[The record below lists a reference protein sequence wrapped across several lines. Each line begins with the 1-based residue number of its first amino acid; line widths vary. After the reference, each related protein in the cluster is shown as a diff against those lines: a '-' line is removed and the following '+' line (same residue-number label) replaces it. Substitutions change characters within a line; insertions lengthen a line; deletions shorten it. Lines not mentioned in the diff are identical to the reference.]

1 MAQSFSFDNAAFH
14 FARTDGPSGFLLPF
28 LIAYMICGAV
38 VTAIN
43 LGGQILLFGSMSGLA
58 EQTASGVISPSQVGA
73 IIAYYLLIMVIGI
86 IFWAAFEAAV
96 QRRYVRDTG
105 FSIGFGADELRLLV
119 VGLLWFLFVIAA
131 YIGFLIIGIII
142 MAPLAATNADPG
154 VVGLLMIPLGLGGLF
169 AWIWLAIKFSAASA
183 LTIRDRKIHF
193 FDSWGATRGRFWGLF
208 GAYLLLAIIALV
220 VYFVLIGTLFAVVF
234 GAGMNLTDPGAIA
247 ALSNPQSLGAMFFVF
262 FLIMSM
268 VQALFL
274 YIWAG
279 PAALAAKTDPRGG
292 GMPNVAEE
300 FT

>member
-1 MAQSFSFDNAAFH
+1 MAQRFSFDNAAFH

-28 LIAYMICGAV
+28 LIAYMICSAV

-43 LGGQILLFGSMSGLA
+43 LGVQILLFGSMSGLA
-58 EQTASGVISPSQVGA
+58 EQAASGVISPAQVGS
-73 IIAYYLLIMVIGI
+73 IMAYYLLLMVVGI

-96 QRRYVRDTG
+96 QRRYVRDAG

-131 YIGFLIIGIII
+131 YIGFLIAGFIV

-154 VVGLLMIPLGLGGLF
+154 IVGLLMILLGLVGLF
-169 AWIWLAIKFSAASA
+169 VWIWLAVKLSAAGA

-193 FDSWGATRGRFWGLF
+193 FSSWGATRGRFWPLF
-208 GAYLLLAIIALV
+208 GAYLILLIIVLV
-220 VYFVLIGTLFAVVF
+220 VYFAVVGTLLAVVF
-234 GAGMNLTDPGAIA
+234 GGGMDLTNPDTLA
-247 ALSNPQSLGAMFFVF
+247 ALGNPQTLGAMFFVF
-262 FLIMSM
+262 FLILTM

>member
-1 MAQSFSFDNAAFH
+1 MAQRFSFDNAAFH

-43 LGGQILLFGSMSGLA
+43 LGVQILLFGSMSGLA
-58 EQTASGVISPSQVGA
+58 EQAASGVISPAQVGS
-73 IIAYYLLIMVIGI
+73 IMAYYLLIMVVGI

-96 QRRYVRDTG
+96 QRRYVRDAG

-131 YIGFLIIGIII
+131 YIGFLIAGFIV

-154 VVGLLMIPLGLGGLF
+154 VVGLLMIVLGFVGLF
-169 AWIWLAIKFSAASA
+169 VWIWLAVKLSAAGA
-183 LTIRDRKIHF
+183 LTIRDRKIQF
-193 FDSWGATRGRFWGLF
+193 FSSWGATRGRFWALF
-208 GAYLLLAIIALV
+208 GAYLILLIGVLV
-220 VYFVLIGTLFAVVF
+220 VYFVVVGALLAVVF
-234 GAGMNLTDPGAIA
+234 GGGMDLTDPDTLA
-247 ALSNPQSLGAMFFVF
+247 ALGNPQTLGAMFFVF
-262 FLIMSM
+262 FLVMTM

-292 GMPNVAEE
+292 GIPNVAEE

>member
-1 MAQSFSFDNAAFH
+1 MAQRFSFDNAAFH

-43 LGGQILLFGSMSGLA
+43 LGVQILLFGSMSGLA
-58 EQTASGVISPSQVGA
+58 EQAASGVISPAQVGS
-73 IIAYYLLIMVIGI
+73 IMAYYLLIMVVGI

-96 QRRYVRDTG
+96 QRRYVRDAG

-131 YIGFLIIGIII
+131 YIGFLIAGFIV

-154 VVGLLMIPLGLGGLF
+154 VVGLLMIVLGFVGLF
-169 AWIWLAIKFSAASA
+169 VWIWLAVKLSAAGA
-183 LTIRDRKIHF
+183 LTIRDRKIQF
-193 FDSWGATRGRFWGLF
+193 FSSWGATRGRFWALF
-208 GAYLLLAIIALV
+208 GAYLILLIGVLV
-220 VYFVLIGTLFAVVF
+220 VYFVVVGTLFAVVL
-234 GAGMNLTDPGAIA
+234 GGGMDLTDPDMLA
-247 ALSNPQSLGAMFFVF
+247 ALGNPQTLGAMFFVF
-262 FLIMSM
+262 FLVMTM